1 MLTADYFDGHSTR
14 VKKVGLRID
23 GQTLFISG
31 EDVDLQVPFVE
42 VQVDERLGRA
52 PRRLRFSDGAF
63 CEVRDLDALDGL
75 LGSAEHRDG
84 WVDRTQRRARSV
96 LVCLAAVIVL
106 AFAGYKWVL
115 PWAAGRA
122 AMKVPEV
129 VGRQLSVATVQV
141 LDGKI
146 LLPSAL
152 PEARQRELND
162 EFHDLHL
169 PGSGRPRE
177 VLLFRRSPQLGANAF
192 TLPDGTIIILDD
204 LVKVVDDDQQILAVM
219 AHELGHAHGRH
230 SLRLLLQ
237 SSVLGTFLAFYVG
250 DFSSV
255 LAVAPATLLHAKYSR
270 ALEEQADD
278 YAVGVLRFNGMSPVL
293 LAEALKKLAA
303 FRQGNT
309 EMGYMSTH
317 PSIDERVRHLYQ
329 VSR

>member
-14 VKKVGLRID
+14 VKKVALRID

-31 EDVDLQVPFVE
+31 EDIERQVPFSEVE
-42 VQVDERLGRA
+42 VDERLGRA
-52 PRRLRFSDGAF
+52 PRRLRFRDGAF

-75 LGSAEHRDG
+75 LSSAAHRDG

-96 LVCLAAVIVL
+96 LVCLAAVVVL

-115 PWAAGRA
+115 PWAAGKA

-129 VGRQLSVATVQV
+129 VSRQLSVATLQV

-146 LLPSAL
+146 LLPSTL
-152 PEARQRELND
+152 PEARRRELSD
-162 EFHDLHL
+162 EFYDLHL
-169 PGSGRPRE
+169 PGSGRPQE

-204 LVKVVDDDQQILAVM
+204 LVRVVDDNQQILAAM

-230 SLRLLLQ
+230 GLQLLLQ

-255 LAVAPATLLHAKYSR
+255 LAVAPATLLHARYSR
-270 ALEEQADD
+270 ELEEQADD
-278 YAVGVLRFNGMSPVL
+278 YAVTVLRFNGMPPAL
-293 LAEALKKLAA
+293 LADALKKLAA
-303 FRQGNT
+303 SHQGNVD
-309 EMGYMSTH
+309 MGYMSTH
-317 PSIDERVRHLYQ
+317 PAIDERVRHLYA

>member
-1 MLTADYFDGHSTR
+1 MLTADYFAGHSTR
-14 VKKVGLRID
+14 VIKVGLRID
-23 GQTLFISG
+23 GQTLLISG
-31 EDVDLQVPFVE
+31 KDIELQVPFSE

-75 LGSAEHRDG
+75 LSLAEHRDG
-84 WVDRTQRRARSV
+84 WVDRAQRRTRSV
-96 LVCLAAVIVL
+96 LVCLAAVVVL
-106 AFAGYKWVL
+106 AFGAYKWAL
-115 PWAAGRA
+115 PWVAGKA

-129 VGRQLSVATVQV
+129 VGRQLSVATLQV

-152 PEARQRELND
+152 PEARQLELSD

-169 PGSGRPRE
+169 PGSGRPQE

-204 LVKVVDDDQQILAVM
+204 LVKVVDDDQQILAAM

-230 SLRLLLQ
+230 GLRLLLQ

-255 LAVAPATLLHAKYSR
+255 LAVAPATLLHARYSR
-270 ALEEQADD
+270 ELEEQADD
-278 YAVGVLRFNGMSPVL
+278 YAARVLRFNGMPPAL
-293 LAEALKKLAA
+293 LADALKKLAA
-303 FRQGNT
+303 SHQGNVD
-309 EMGYMSTH
+309 MGYMSTH
-317 PSIDERVRHLYQ
+317 PAIDERIRHLYV

>member
-14 VKKVGLRID
+14 VRKVELRLD

-31 EDVDLQVPFVE
+31 ENIDFRVPFGE

-63 CEVRDLDALDGL
+63 CEIRDLDALDVL
-75 LGSAEHRDG
+75 LSSAKHRDG
-84 WVDRTQRRARSV
+84 WVDRTQRQARSV
-96 LVCLAAVIVL
+96 SVCLAAVIVL
-106 AFAGYKWVL
+106 VFAGYRWVL
-115 PWAAGRA
+115 PWAAGKA

-129 VGRQLSVATVQV
+129 VGRQLTAATLKV
-141 LDGKI
+141 LDGQI
-146 LLPSAL
+146 LLPSGL
-152 PEARQRELND
+152 PEARQRELSD

-169 PGSGRPRE
+169 PGSGRPQE

-192 TLPDGTIIILDD
+192 TLPDGTIIVLDD
-204 LVKVVDDDQQILAVM
+204 LVKVVDDDQQILAAM

-230 SLRLLLQ
+230 GLRMLLQ
-237 SSVLGTFLAFYVG
+237 STVLGTFLAFYVG
-250 DFSSV
+250 DFSSL

-278 YAVGVLRFNGMSPVL
+278 YAAMVLRFNGKSPVL

-303 FRQGNT
+303 SHQDNVNV
-309 EMGYMSTH
+309 GYMSTH
-317 PSIDERVRHLYQ
+317 PAIDERVRHLYT

>member
-31 EDVDLQVPFVE
+31 DDLERQVPFGE

-52 PRRLRFSDGAF
+52 PRRIRFSDGAF
-63 CEVRDLDALDGL
+63 CEVRDLEALDGL
-75 LGSAEHRDG
+75 LSSAEHRDG

-96 LVCLAAVIVL
+96 FVCLAAVVVL
-106 AFAGYKWVL
+106 VLAGYKWVL
-115 PWAAGRA
+115 PWAAGKA
-122 AMKVPEV
+122 AMRVPEV
-129 VGRQLSVATVQV
+129 VGRQLSVATLQV

-152 PEARQRELND
+152 PEARQRQLTD

-192 TLPDGTIIILDD
+192 TMPDGTIIILDD
-204 LVKVVDDDQQILAVM
+204 LVKVIDDDQQILAAM

-230 SLRLLLQ
+230 GLRMLLQ
-237 SSVLGTFLAFYVG
+237 SSVLATFLAFYVG
-250 DFSSV
+250 DFSSI
-255 LAVAPATLLHAKYSR
+255 LAVAPATLLHARYSR
-270 ALEEQADD
+270 ELEEQADD
-278 YAVGVLRFNGMSPVL
+278 YAAAVLRFNGMPPAL
-293 LAEALKKLAA
+293 LADALKKLAA
-303 FRQGNT
+303 SRQSNVD
-309 EMGYMSTH
+309 MGYMSTH
-317 PSIDERVRHLYQ
+317 PAVDERVRHLYEA
-329 VSR
+329 SR